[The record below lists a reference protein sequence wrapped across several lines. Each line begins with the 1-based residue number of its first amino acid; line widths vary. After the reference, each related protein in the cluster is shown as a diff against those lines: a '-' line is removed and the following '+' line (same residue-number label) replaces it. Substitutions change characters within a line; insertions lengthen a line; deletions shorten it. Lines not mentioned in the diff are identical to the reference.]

1 MSFEEKFVF
10 NLDWYDEQAAV
21 IRKYILYFHPVQ
33 NKIEMYDVKNSRIFL
48 KRMEIPGLVIDD
60 FYCGAKVTI
69 LSRVMKV
76 TDYGDVR
83 TRNRFEASRGRT
95 FAMIKPHAYQSIGK
109 ILDIVSANGFE
120 ISKLKMGKFN
130 DETVKQFYAE
140 HVGKGFFPQ
149 LQAAMSSDVCV
160 GMELV
165 SEDAVKKWRDCC
177 GPTNT
182 ATAKAEKPGSIRAK
196 FGVDGTLNAVHGADA
211 PVSHQRESEFWFG
224 GAPASRAMQTTAV
237 LNNCSLLLIKPHIVK
252 EGLAGQ
258 VIDTILEAG
267 FEIAAM
273 ELFNLSRPV
282 VEEFCDV
289 YKGVLPEYLPLIE
302 HMSSGPMIALEVR
315 QENVVNALREL
326 CGPHDPEIAKHLRP
340 NTLR

>member
-1 MSFEEKFVF
+1 
-10 NLDWYDEQAAV
+10 
-21 IRKYILYFHPVQ
+21 
-33 NKIEMYDVKNSRIFL
+33 MYDVKNQRIFL

-60 FYCGAKVTI
+60 LYCGAKVTI

-95 FAMIKPHAYQSIGK
+95 FAMIKPHAYQNIGK
-109 ILDIVSANGFE
+109 ILDQVAASGFE
-120 ISKLKMGKFN
+120 LSKLKMSKFN
-130 DETVKQFYAE
+130 DQSVKQFYAE
-140 HVGKGFFPQ
+140 HVGKDFFPN
-149 LQAAMSSDVCV
+149 LSAAMTSDVCV

-165 SEDAVKKWRDCC
+165 SENAVQKWRDVC

-182 ATAKAEKPGSIRAK
+182 AVAKSEKPGSLRAK
-196 FGVDGTLNAVHGADA
+196 YGVDGTLNAVHGADA
-211 PVSHQRESEFWFG
+211 QISHQREADFWFN
-224 GAPASRAMQTTAV
+224 GAPASRPMQTTAV

-258 VIDTILEAG
+258 VIDMVLEAG

-282 VEEFCDV
+282 VEEFLDI

-302 HMSSGPMIALEVR
+302 HMSSGPMLALEVR
-315 QENVVNALREL
+315 
-326 CGPHDPEIAKHLRP
+326 
-340 NTLR
+340 